1 MPELTSIHPADI
13 AIPPGVFRQQNG
25 GELPQLKINQI
36 SPTAAGVVVG
46 HEEDLGPYIGKP
58 GLSSQG
64 LALLVISPSKYLLDK
79 FGELIRFP
87 VVCVQTGEPML
98 VSALLLQKGAILV
111 ERNVPDQPLRIQEVS
126 NVVVKVAMFRDECP
140 TPWEKIIAAPVN
152 IPAVDDMQRAIVR
165 LSKVPSSFSRGK

>member
-1 MPELTSIHPADI
+1 MGSSFAFLWFACG
-13 AIPPGVFRQQNG
+13 ANAGLR
-25 GELPQLKINQI
+25 
-36 SPTAAGVVVG
+36 TA
-46 HEEDLGPYIGKP
+46 
-58 GLSSQG
+58 
-64 LALLVISPSKYLLDK
+64 
-79 FGELIRFP
+79 
-87 VVCVQTGEPML
+87 
-98 VSALLLQKGAILV
+98 SAKGAILV